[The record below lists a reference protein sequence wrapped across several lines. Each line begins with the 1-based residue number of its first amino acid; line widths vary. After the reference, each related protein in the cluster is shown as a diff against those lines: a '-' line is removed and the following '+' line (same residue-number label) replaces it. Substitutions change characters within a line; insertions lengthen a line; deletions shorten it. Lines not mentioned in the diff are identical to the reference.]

1 MDDQTTTPET
11 TNDDVTS
18 TPLPQKL
25 LIVAGAVTGLIIA
38 GGLAFLKKNSEEQD
52 AALEAYDNAVLEE
65 MDNDPTIT
73 E

>member
-38 GGLAFLKKNSEEQD
+38 GGLAFLKKNSEDQD
-52 AALEAYDNAVLEE
+52 SLEAFDNAVLEE
-65 MDNDPTIT
+65 KDNDPTIT